1 MSSMI
6 IDERDVRF
14 VLFEQLNVEELC
26 DLSFYREYSRE
37 MFEMVLK
44 ETHRVAEKMHECN
57 RDGDNPGAQWEDG
70 KVILPES
77 FHETYELY
85 REGGWISPCEPE
97 KHGGQALPLAVGA
110 AVMEMFAAANFA
122 LVCLPN
128 LTHGAGRLIQL
139 SGTEEQKRLFMD
151 RMYAGQW
158 SGTMS
163 ITEAGAGSDVGAIK
177 TKAVRN
183 PNGTYSI
190 TGSKI
195 FISFGEQDATENI
208 IHAVLARIEGDPPG
222 AKGLSV
228 FLVPKIKVDEKG
240 HLLEPND
247 VYCSKIEEKMGLHGS
262 PTCVLNFGDNGNC
275 TGYLLGE
282 EREGIK
288 IMFLM
293 MNEARFYIGMQGQ
306 GLTTVSFLHALKFA
320 KERFQGVHITDKR
333 AVDGSQVPIIDHP
346 DIRRTLLTM
355 KAYSEGGRTIMYF
368 TAKCMDL
375 ERAAETKEEREKYK
389 SWVNL
394 LIPICKG
401 YLTDRAMEMTS
412 EGVQVH
418 GGYGYCSDYPVEQ
431 FMRDCKIASL
441 YEGTNGIHAM
451 DLISRK
457 LGMKGGAVFLEFIT
471 HMDEVINTAKQNKR
485 LKGYA
490 DLLAQV
496 RDQLARVPMLFDKE
510 IQGGQ
515 VQLPY
520 LNATQFMHAFGD
532 VCFAWALLWQ
542 ANIADEKLEAIRQM
556 AGSAND
562 KIKESLIQHS
572 RDAAFYA
579 GKLAVARHFISNV
592 LPVTRGRINAINNE
606 EQAAWD
612 IAVESFL

>member
-1 MSSMI
+1 MI
-6 IDERDVRF
+6 IDEKDVRF
-14 VLFEQLNVEELC
+14 VLFEQLKIQELYN
-26 DLSFYREYSRE
+26 LSFYQEYSQ
-37 MFEMVLK
+37 EMVEMILK
-44 ETHRVAEKMHECN
+44 EAHRLAKKMQECN
-57 RDGDNPGAQWEDG
+57 RDGDNPGVKWEKG

-77 FHETYELY
+77 FHEAYKLY
-85 REGGWISPCEPE
+85 KEGGWISPCEPE
-97 KHGGQALPLAVGA
+97 EHGGQAMPLAVGA

-139 SGTEEQKRLFMD
+139 SGTEDQKRLFMD
-151 RMYAGQW
+151 RMYAGKW
-158 SGTMS
+158 SGTMA
-163 ITEAGAGSDVGAIK
+163 ITEAGAGSDVGAIR
-177 TKAVRN
+177 TKALRN
-183 PNGTYSI
+183 PDGTYSI

-208 IHAVLARIEGDPPG
+208 IHAVLARIEGDPSG
-222 AKGLSV
+222 TEGLSL
-228 FLVPKIKVDEKG
+228 FLVPKIKVDKNG
-240 HLLEPND
+240 SLLEPND

-282 EREGIK
+282 ERKGMR
-288 IMFLM
+288 IMFYM

-306 GLTTVSFLHALKFA
+306 GLTTVSFLYALKFA
-320 KERFQGVHITDKR
+320 KERLQGTHIKER
-333 AVDGSQVPIIDHP
+333 GNIGESQVPIIEHP

-355 KAYSEGGRTIMYF
+355 KAYSEGGRMIMYF

-375 ERAAETKEEREKYK
+375 ERAAETEEEREKYK

-401 YLTDRAMEMTS
+401 YLTDRSMEMTS

-418 GGYGYCSDYPVEQ
+418 GGYGYCTDYPIEQ

-441 YEGTNGIHAM
+441 YEGTNGIHAI

-457 LGMKGGAVFLEFIT
+457 LSMKRGAVFLEFINN
-471 HMDEVINTAKQNKR
+471 MNEVINTAKQISE
-485 LKGYA
+485 LSWYA
-490 DLLAQV
+490 DLLSQV
-496 RDQLARVPMLFDKE
+496 REKLVRIPILFDKE
-510 IQGGQ
+510 IKDGK

-532 VCFAWALLWQ
+532 VCLAWALLWQ
-542 ANIADEKLEAIRQM
+542 ANIAAEKLEAIRQM
-556 AGSAND
+556 VSVEND
-562 KIKESLIQHS
+562 QKMKRSIQHGK
-572 RDAAFYA
+572 DATFYA
-579 GKLAVARHFISNV
+579 GKLAVAKHFIANV
-592 LPVTRGRINAINNE
+592 LAVTNGRINAINNE

-612 IAVESFL
+612 IAVDSFL